1 MSLFQRY
8 LLVSWRAWRLLSARA
23 SSSTSGRQQLVRPQH
38 LRLLGTASGGSGG
51 NVATSSVFALA
62 LGSVVLG
69 LGGYYVGARSNHH
82 PILTPVE
89 SESPGSPSKPVY
101 GTPEDFAR
109 AIEELKTLF
118 SEETV
123 TTAKDQL
130 EAHGFSPNVYHPGKY
145 L

>member
-1 MSLFQRY
+1 M
-8 LLVSWRAWRLLSARA
+8 LSARA
-23 SSSTSGRQQLVRPQH
+23 STSSTSGRQQLARPQH
-38 LRLLGTASGGSGG
+38 LRLLGTASGGSGPGGG
-51 NVATSSVFALA
+51 NVATSSVVALV

-69 LGGYYVGARSNHH
+69 LGGYYVGARSNYH
-82 PILTPVE
+82 PIE
-89 SESPGSPSKPVY
+89 SASPGSPSKPVY